1 MVSSY
6 LGGLGKSV
14 HVLGGKTS
22 ALSLLRVLG
31 VAKVILDRGTKFNS
45 QDGEEAR
52 LSLPYMVTFKFKLKN
67 NVWVRSEVR

>member
-1 MVSSY
+1 MFS
-6 LGGLGKSV
+6 
-14 HVLGGKTS
+14 GGKTS
-22 ALSLLRVLG
+22 ALSLQRVPG
-31 VAKVILDRGTKFNS
+31 VAKVILDIGTKFNS